1 MPISEQ
7 FIKYAFVGI
16 VSNLV
21 LFGIY
26 LIFTTFGLA
35 PKLAMTGLYALGVL
49 QTFVFNRSWT
59 FRYRGSAP
67 KSLWKYVL
75 AYLSGYFVNLAILYV
90 FVDRLGFYHA
100 YVQGAV
106 VPALAVYLFMLQKY
120 VVFRPASVD
129 NLGSDPSDL
138 P

>member
-7 FIKYAFVGI
+7 FIKYAVVGI
-16 VSNLV
+16 VSNLA
-21 LFGIY
+21 LFGVY
-26 LIFTTFGLA
+26 LILTAAGLP
-35 PKLAMTGLYALGVL
+35 PKLAVTGLYALGVL

-59 FRYRGSAP
+59 FKHRGSAP
-67 KSLWKYVL
+67 KSLWKYAL
-75 AYLSGYFVNLAILYV
+75 AYLSGYFINLAILYV

-106 VPALAVYLFMLQKY
+106 VPALAIYLFLIQKY
-120 VVFRPASVD
+120 VVFRPQGI
-129 NLGSDPSDL
+129 GSLDSDSRDC